1 MIGECVLEE
10 EHVPAALGYYRA
22 TLGDGKRDPELA
34 TLQQRMGS
42 EFPSQPMLYIHGED
56 CGCIGIEVAKAAQAT
71 APAHV
76 RFEYVS
82 NAGHFVHV
90 EQPERVN
97 RLIVDFLAS

>member
-1 MIGECVLEE
+1 
-10 EHVPAALGYYRA
+10 
-22 TLGDGKRDPELA
+22 
-34 TLQQRMGS
+34 MGG

-90 EQPERVN
+90 EQPDRVN